1 MSHRNANRRP
11 TAMELAR
18 STLGWGG
25 LARAW
30 GRSGGAMIV
39 SSYQAF
45 GGFGGGLMRRSLT
58 PDDVQRCG
66 SLVVVGLDVDIRR
79 GQEI

>member
-45 GGFGGGLMRRSLT
+45 GGFGGGLMRRCFT
-58 PDDVQRCG
+58 QGGPPFTCPPG
-66 SLVVVGLDVDIRR
+66 SSRPPHW
-79 GQEI
+79 